1 MGAAFLLQYLAAEFR
16 GKDLSGGKVGK
27 APAKIIVLIIAAT
40 RAALVFDPALAVKL
54 MHVV

>member
-1 MGAAFLLQYLAAEFR
+1 MGAAVLLQYLAAEFS
-16 GKDLSGGKVGK
+16 GKRFSGGKVGK

>member
-1 MGAAFLLQYLAAEFR
+1 MGAAFLLQYLAAEFS
-16 GKDLSGGKVGK
+16 GKRFSGGKVGK